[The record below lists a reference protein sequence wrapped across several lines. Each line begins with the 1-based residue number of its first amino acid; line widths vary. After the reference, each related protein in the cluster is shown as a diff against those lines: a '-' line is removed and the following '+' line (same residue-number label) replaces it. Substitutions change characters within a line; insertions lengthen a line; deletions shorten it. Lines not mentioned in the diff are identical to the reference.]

1 MRTKSK
7 QNTMKQNEMFETEYR
22 PTIKYGGKEFA
33 SVEAA
38 KVNALMSYG
47 VTETDAN
54 ALLQDAQ
61 KVSDILLWKPD
72 GQAPKKAK
80 GSPEIT
86 DQQIADKCKETGIP
100 YATAKQRVRNL
111 GWTLGKATTTPVR
124 EHKAKTPATQ
134 S

>member
-1 MRTKSK
+1 
-7 QNTMKQNEMFETEYR
+7 MKQNELFETEYR

-38 KVNALMSYG
+38 KANALMSYG
-47 VTETDAN
+47 VTETEAN

-61 KVSDILLWKPD
+61 KVSDILLWQPD
-72 GQAPKKAK
+72 GHTPKKSK

-86 DQQIADKCKETGIP
+86 DQQIAAACESTGVP
-100 YATAKQRVRNL
+100 YKTAKQRVRNL

-124 EHKAKTPATQ
+124 ERRVKATEPATT
-134 S
+134 